1 MIEDGGPGIKLY
13 TRVEA
18 LVALPQTPGRHP
30 VAVVIHGS
38 HPSCIDATR
47 DQLITS
53 EALTTPWPEG
63 CGSKRS
69 INDQAI
75 TQGPDY
81 LRTPASMAY
90 LARALVALA
99 THIGTLH
106 GGGSNEIGPVNPPTT
121 PGCRPAALLA
131 KPTQRAQLAQL
142 TADFLSQALRGDSA
156 YILHTVPGASLSAT
170 SQTTAATVA
179 VAASP
184 GVPAQVDPKS
194 VVYTRSP
201 LRVLPPKP
209 ASLVLFGSNRDVV

>member
-1 MIEDGGPGIKLY
+1 MKAMRTATRPDAPRRIPLTTRSAKLATTLAVASLAAAACSAPSAPAPAEGSVVGSAASHGAPVGTVSATRAAPSVASSAPIIRAYEFPGGMIEDGGPGIKLY

-90 LARALVALA
+90 LARALA
-99 THIGTLH
+99 
-106 GGGSNEIGPVNPPTT
+106 E
-121 PGCRPAALLA
+121 
-131 KPTQRAQLAQL
+131 K
-142 TADFLSQALRGDSA
+142 ALRW
-156 YILHTVPGASLSAT
+156 
-170 SQTTAATVA
+170 
-179 VAASP
+179 
-184 GVPAQVDPKS
+184 
-194 VVYTRSP
+194 
-201 LRVLPPKP
+201 
-209 ASLVLFGSNRDVV
+209 